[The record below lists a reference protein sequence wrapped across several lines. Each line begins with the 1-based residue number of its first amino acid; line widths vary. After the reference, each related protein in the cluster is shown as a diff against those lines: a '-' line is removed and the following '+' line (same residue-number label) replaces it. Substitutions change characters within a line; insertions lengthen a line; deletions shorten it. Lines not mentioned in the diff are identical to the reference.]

1 MPAITLDEINNNK
14 LFSGKGIAISYHKFQ
29 DFGPNKTKVW
39 KIFDVYTSYRNPV
52 RLLKNILLSEYYLCK
67 SILWADIIIWQWD
80 ARIFL
85 PHYWFLKITGKI
97 IYIEWVGSDI
107 RKPKLLSKINKF
119 YKQEFE
125 LGTYSYLNE
134 SNFRSWFRQNK
145 FKFLNAIPLLCPEM
159 SLYLDKKL
167 FPQYIKTMQR
177 INSDKYI
184 VNTIEGARIN
194 VVHAPSSIGAK
205 GTLQIRQIVNKL
217 IKQID
222 FDYIE
227 VTNKTRK
234 ETLEIISNCSIF
246 LDQFILG
253 SYGMAACEAMAFGKP
268 VFCYLIREVEALL
281 PESCPI
287 VNCSL
292 ESLEINLLTYLQNST
307 LRKQK
312 GIESRKYIE
321 KFHNSNQVVG
331 LLLNEFLK
339 NKN

>member
-134 SNFRSWFRQNK
+134 SNFRSWFRQIK

-184 VNTIEGARIN
+184 VNTIEGCLLYTSPSPRDGLLSRM
-194 VVHAPSSIGAK
+194 PSSA
-205 GTLQIRQIVNKL
+205 
-217 IKQID
+217 
-222 FDYIE
+222 
-227 VTNKTRK
+227 
-234 ETLEIISNCSIF
+234 
-246 LDQFILG
+246 
-253 SYGMAACEAMAFGKP
+253 
-268 VFCYLIREVEALL
+268 
-281 PESCPI
+281 
-287 VNCSL
+287 
-292 ESLEINLLTYLQNST
+292 
-307 LRKQK
+307 
-312 GIESRKYIE
+312 
-321 KFHNSNQVVG
+321 
-331 LLLNEFLK
+331 
-339 NKN
+339 